1 MGRRCSVCAHQERD
15 AIDSALVR
23 NEPNRRIAAQF
34 ALTEQSLRRHRTS
47 HVPAALA
54 RAHEAA
60 EVVQGDS
67 LLAEARFLQAR
78 ALRILRKAEQE
89 GDLRA
94 ATAAIREARASLEL
108 LARLMGELEDRP
120 QVSLVLTS
128 EWSTVR
134 AAILEAL
141 EPHPAAR
148 ADVSLRLVALQA
160 AK

>member
-1 MGRRCSVCAHQERD
+1 
-15 AIDSALVR
+15 
-23 NEPNRRIAAQF
+23 
-34 ALTEQSLRRHRTS
+34 
-47 HVPAALA
+47 VPAALA